1 MLVWSLHGAGMCLV
15 EDMNNLH
22 DCDVLKRVVNIVMYI
37 NVMLQCQLRSRNAKY
52 VYYNCTRVDREPEYK

>member
-1 MLVWSLHGAGMCLV
+1 MCLV